1 MSVMEIMIVT
11 LELRVLIWLDLTLVP
26 VMMAGK
32 VLATSVMVSVM
43 NQKNKTSD
51 RESSELC
58 AGRESKE

>member
-32 VLATSVMVSVM
+32 VVATSVMVSVM
-43 NQKNKTSD
+43 NQKNKISD
-51 RESSELC
+51 RESSKLC